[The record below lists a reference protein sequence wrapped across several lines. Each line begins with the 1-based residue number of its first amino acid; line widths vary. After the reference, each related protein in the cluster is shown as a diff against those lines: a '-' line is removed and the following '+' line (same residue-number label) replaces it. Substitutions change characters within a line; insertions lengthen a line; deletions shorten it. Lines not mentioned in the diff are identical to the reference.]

1 MKNPAFPSEKR
12 AFELLV
18 MDSHVLRASQVAQ
31 LVKNSQRP
39 RFDPWVGK
47 MPWGRKWLPTPVF
60 WPGESHGQRSLVGY
74 SSRCLK
80 RARHNLV
87 TKVQSPPSHVLK
99 DL

>member
-60 WPGESHGQRSLVGY
+60 WPGESPRTEEPGG
-74 SSRCLK
+74 LK
-80 RARHNLV
+80 SWGCKESDI
-87 TKVQSPPSHVLK
+87 T
-99 DL
+99 